1 MKTITVRERDHIVDV
16 KGDTIVQQIFD
27 MFRVL
32 LQQCLHIQ
40 ARLELKKGKKE
51 NHGCSTHH
59 A

>member
-32 LQQCLHIQ
+32 LLNM
-40 ARLELKKGKKE
+40 LVYTGK
-51 NHGCSTHH
+51 T
-59 A
+59 